1 MRYKIEIKNKLEN
14 HYKDKIK
21 KKNNLTKGSIKN

>member
-21 KKNNLTKGSIKN
+21 KKNLTKGSIKN